1 MEETS
6 ASEETKRIAAAA
18 KRSQSWVEDAD
29 EITSS
34 EEAFATPAASDSHSI
49 PNTSGAF
56 DYATWLVGRLTEE
69 QRLKLTHRFSWMDLC
84 AGLGTPFITY
94 EALRRGMLPHGLS
107 PAGECKGLTEMSET
121 RRAALQRR
129 AAHATNSPPIFKS
142 NSALTSRNPKDDGG
156 HLPGPPHC

>member
-49 PNTSGAF
+49 PNTSGVF
-56 DYATWLVGRLTEE
+56 DYATWLMARPKVE
-69 QRLKLTHRFSWMDLC
+69 QRQKLTRSFTW
-84 AGLGTPFITY
+84 
-94 EALRRGMLPHGLS
+94 
-107 PAGECKGLTEMSET
+107 
-121 RRAALQRR
+121 
-129 AAHATNSPPIFKS
+129 
-142 NSALTSRNPKDDGG
+142 
-156 HLPGPPHC
+156 